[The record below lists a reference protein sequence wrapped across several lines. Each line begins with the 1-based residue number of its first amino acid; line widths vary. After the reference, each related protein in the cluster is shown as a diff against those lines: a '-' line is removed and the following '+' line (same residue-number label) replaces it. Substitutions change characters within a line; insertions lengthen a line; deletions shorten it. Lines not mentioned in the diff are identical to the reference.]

1 MPVRRGVI
9 SVVVVIVIFMPR
21 GIRRAPAPAATRESV
36 RQDARRGRGTRRTRA
51 CRRRRLVGQR
61 QHGVM
66 FCTAE
71 RAVCALPQE
80 E

>member
-1 MPVRRGVI
+1 MPVRQGVI

-51 CRRRRLVGQR
+51 CRRRCLIGQR

-66 FCTAE
+66 FRTAE
-71 RAVCALPQE
+71 RAVRALPQE